1 VAFVDGATAAAIG
14 TIAGAVFVLGK
25 RSITDVPTLALMLF
39 TILLLWRVKKLTE
52 PVIVAAAAVVGL
64 IVFPMIKA

>member
-1 VAFVDGATAAAIG
+1 
-14 TIAGAVFVLGK
+14 
-25 RSITDVPTLALMLF
+25 MLF